1 MDLDRITLEELRE
14 LEPRNAYDTIRRAVY
29 QSPGGASS
37 EDFQAALE
45 QLVYEGILSWEEI
58 DQFEKV

>member
-1 MDLDRITLEELRE
+1 MEIDRKTIEELRV
-14 LEPRNAYDTIRRAVY
+14 LQPRKAYDTIRAAVHK
-29 QSPGGASS
+29 SPGGASS

-58 DQFEKV
+58 DQFEQR